1 MPKQLMDKSRRKCID
16 QYYHNAITQRDAHMP
31 QLLVRNLHE
40 EVVESLKHRAKANH
54 RSLQAE
60 LALILENAAK
70 VQPTH
75 FWKSSAKIREQL
87 AKSNQL
93 FSDSSELVR
102 EDRDK

>member
-1 MPKQLMDKSRRKCID
+1 MS
-16 QYYHNAITQRDAHMP
+16 

-60 LALILENAAK
+60 VALILENAAK
-70 VQPTH
+70 VQPTG
-75 FWKSSAKIREQL
+75 FWKNSAKIREQL
-87 AKSNQL
+87 AKSEQV
-93 FSDSSELVR
+93 FSDSAELLR

>member
-1 MPKQLMDKSRRKCID
+1 MS
-16 QYYHNAITQRDAHMP
+16 

-60 LALILENAAK
+60 VALILENAAK
-70 VQPTH
+70 VQPIS
-75 FWKSSAKIREQL
+75 FWENSAKIREQL
-87 AKSNQL
+87 AKSEQV
-93 FSDSSELVR
+93 FSDSAELLR

>member
-1 MPKQLMDKSRRKCID
+1 MNVC
-16 QYYHNAITQRDAHMP
+16 YHYDSKIGGINMS
-31 QLLVRNLHE
+31 QLLVRNLDE

-60 LALILENAAK
+60 LVLILENTAK

-75 FWKSSAKIREQL
+75 FWKNSAKIREQL

-93 FSDSSELVR
+93 FLDSAELVR